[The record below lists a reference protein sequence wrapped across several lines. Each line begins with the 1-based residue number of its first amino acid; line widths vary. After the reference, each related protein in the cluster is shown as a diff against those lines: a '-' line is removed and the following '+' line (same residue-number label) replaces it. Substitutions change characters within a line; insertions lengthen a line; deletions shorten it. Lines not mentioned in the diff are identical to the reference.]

1 MKDSINVSIN
11 QIDSISELIRFHII
25 KESYFSDIISHQ
37 GNMLTLQTGIFS
49 VIVALTISLSAYFTF
64 RSFNKKLKEITLE
77 LEKIQYTFYK
87 GKVVIDEIG
96 SKYYIEQSGEYH
108 LIPDPET
115 ALLFRTNEGFVSIF
129 SRDLKL
135 QYNEGDKLESI
146 LFGKIIEL
154 ENSPDIYII
163 INNRKIHIPNM
174 AILVDLGRSHEERKK
189 VSQNELKK
197 IGSWKWQY

>member
-1 MKDSINVSIN
+1 MKDSINISIN
-11 QIDSISELIRFHII
+11 QIDSISDLIKLHII

-37 GNMLTLQTGIFS
+37 GNMLALQTGIFS
-49 VIVALTISLSAYFTF
+49 VIVAVVIALSAFFTF
-64 RSFNKKLKEITLE
+64 QSFNKKLKEITLN

-87 GKVVIDEIG
+87 GKVVVDETG
-96 SKYYIEQSGEYH
+96 NKYYIELSGEYH
-108 LIPDPET
+108 LLPDSQT
-115 ALLFRTNEGFVSIF
+115 ALQFRTTEGFVNIF
-129 SRDLKL
+129 SKDLKS
-135 QYNEGDKLESI
+135 QYTEGDKLESI
-146 LFGKIIEL
+146 LDGKIIEL

-174 AILVDLGRSHEERKK
+174 AILVDLGRSLEERKR

>member
-1 MKDSINVSIN
+1 MKDSINISIN
-11 QIDSISELIRFHII
+11 QIDSISDLIKLHII

-37 GNMLTLQTGIFS
+37 GNMLALQTGIFS
-49 VIVALTISLSAYFTF
+49 VIVAVVIALSAFFTF
-64 RSFNKKLKEITLE
+64 QSFNKKLKEMSLN

-87 GKVVIDEIG
+87 GKVVVDETG
-96 SKYYIEQSGEYH
+96 HKYYIELNGEYH
-108 LIPDPET
+108 LLPDSQT
-115 ALLFRTNEGFVSIF
+115 ALLFRTTEGFVSIF
-129 SRDLKL
+129 SKDLKS
-135 QYNEGDKLESI
+135 QYTEGDNLESI
-146 LFGKIIEL
+146 LDGKIIEL

-174 AILVDLGRSHEERKK
+174 AILVDLGRSLEERKR